1 MDKKKK
7 EFTPKAINL
16 CGKRRMLSSMLS
28 SIKGWEI
35 VHYNNYSKGIA
46 NVQPVDKLRIT
57 LSGREV
63 IEYVLSDGD
72 KTIDKLD
79 SYFGLL

>member
-1 MDKKKK
+1 MDKKEK

-16 CGKRRMLSSMLS
+16 CGKRRMLS

-63 IEYVLSDGD
+63 IEYVLKDGD
-72 KTIDKLD
+72 KTIEKLD

>member
-1 MDKKKK
+1 MWQTED
-7 EFTPKAINL
+7 AVIH
-16 CGKRRMLSSMLS
+16 
-28 SIKGWEI
+28 KGWEI

-57 LSGREV
+57 LSGREI
-63 IEYVLSDGD
+63 IEYVLRDGD
-72 KTIDKLD
+72 KTIEKLD

>member
-1 MDKKKK
+1 MDKKEK

-16 CGKRRMLSSMLS
+16 CGKRRMLSS
-28 SIKGWEI
+28 IKGWEI
-35 VHYNNYSKGIA
+35 VHYNNYSI
-46 NVQPVDKLRIT
+46 QPVDKLRVT

>member
-1 MDKKKK
+1 MWQT
-7 EFTPKAINL
+7 ENAI
-16 CGKRRMLSSMLS
+16 
-28 SIKGWEI
+28 IHKGWEI

-63 IEYVLSDGD
+63 IEYVLRDGD
-72 KTIDKLD
+72 KTIEN
-79 SYFGLL
+79 

>member
-1 MDKKKK
+1 MDKKEK

-16 CGKRRMLSSMLS
+16 CGKRRMLSS
-28 SIKGWEI
+28 IKGWEI
-35 VHYNNYSKGIA
+35 NNYSKGTA
-46 NVQPVDKLRIT
+46 NVQPVDKLRVT

-63 IEYVLSDGD
+63 IEYVLMDGD

>member
-1 MDKKKK
+1 MDKKEK

-16 CGKRRMLSSMLS
+16 CGKRRMLS

-46 NVQPVDKLRIT
+46 NVQPVDKLRVT
-57 LSGREV
+57 LSGR
-63 IEYVLSDGD
+63 GD

>member
-1 MDKKKK
+1 MDKKEK

-16 CGKRRMLSSMLS
+16 CGKRRMLSS
-28 SIKGWEI
+28 IKGWEI
-35 VHYNNYSKGIA
+35 VHYSKGIA

>member
-1 MDKKKK
+1 MDKKEK

-16 CGKRRMLSSMLS
+16 CGKRRMLSS
-28 SIKGWEI
+28 IKGWEI
-35 VHYNNYSKGIA
+35 VHYNNYSKGTA
-46 NVQPVDKLRIT
+46 NLRVT

-63 IEYVLSDGD
+63 IEYVLRDGD
-72 KTIDKLD
+72 KTIEKLD

>member
-1 MDKKKK
+1 MDKKEK

-16 CGKRRMLSSMLS
+16 CGKRRMLS

-46 NVQPVDKLRIT
+46 NVQPVDKLRVNT
-57 LSGREV
+57 FR
-63 IEYVLSDGD
+63 
-72 KTIDKLD
+72 T
-79 SYFGLL
+79 

>member
-1 MDKKKK
+1 MDKKEK

-16 CGKRRMLSSMLS
+16 CGKRRMLS

-46 NVQPVDKLRIT
+46 NVQPVGKLRIT

-63 IEYVLSDGD
+63 IEYVLRDGD
-72 KTIDKLD
+72 KTIEKLD